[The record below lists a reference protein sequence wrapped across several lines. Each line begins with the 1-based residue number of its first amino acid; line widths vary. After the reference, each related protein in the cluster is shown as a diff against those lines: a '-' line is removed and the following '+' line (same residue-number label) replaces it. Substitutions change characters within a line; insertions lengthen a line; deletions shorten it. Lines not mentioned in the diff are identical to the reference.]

1 VVATSRPAHP
11 ALGDECGSVLRHP
24 PREQHHPV
32 VVGAHLDGD
41 HRVVPALVNGVVVGQ
56 ARPVGADHPDAT
68 GVEADG
74 EVGDAPGGEAV
85 QRGDRDLVRERPAR
99 DKSPVRLEELDH
111 GSASL
116 SGTFAGP
123 TTLETTDPADGD
135 PPADDGQSARL
146 VPNSTEGLLTRE
158 GQRLGG
164 RTLVLGPRCARV
176 RLER

>member
-1 VVATSRPAHP
+1 
-11 ALGDECGSVLRHP
+11 
-24 PREQHHPV
+24 
-32 VVGAHLDGD
+32 
-41 HRVVPALVNGVVVGQ
+41 
-56 ARPVGADHPDAT
+56 HPDAT
-68 GVEADG
+68 GVEADS
-74 EVGDAPGGEAV
+74 EVVDAPGGEAAE
-85 QRGDRDLVRERPAR
+85 RGDRDLVREGPAR
-99 DKSPVRLEELDH
+99 HEGPVRLEKLDH